1 MDSQRGPWTD
11 LLANLAA
18 LHEDIEQQLHYVA
31 TAVNRLDHFFF
42 SSQGAAKNTRH
53 DLRVVV
59 EQGLA
64 DTTASKDTTERAL
77 AGRRLHSILREGHRR
92 ILHTLS
98 LQRVLLWKFVKGSDR
113 VDPSPAGAAN
123 GGDPRRNFA
132 ALSTDTAPITR
143 KQDGQHGDAASED
156 DDAWKH
162 HTLIRMHHFLRRK
175 VAEQSATTAER
186 DRARRDMDKIDAEL
200 ARLSMARLS
209 TADAGAPSAV
219 KTCTR
224 TDTQR
229 LSPSASEARLSI
241 ASLEIPGSGGKVAT
255 AKYNVGTG
263 LPRLQE
269 ARSHHISHDTKN
281 APSLTASCTSKDDSY
296 QTSPAGTI
304 SSRTCEEAAEG
315 ESTKAEESKDIVTMG
330 KNVPIVPRSRPQ
342 CIDGQLPLAEGINA
356 GNSRQLLQEIELRL
370 PE

>member
-1 MDSQRGPWTD
+1 MDSQEGPLTD
-11 LLANLAA
+11 LLVTLAA
-18 LHEDIEQQLHYVA
+18 LHEDIEQQLHYVT

-59 EQGLA
+59 ELGVA

-77 AGRRLHSILREGHRR
+77 AGRRLHSILREGRRR
-92 ILHTLS
+92 ILRTLS
-98 LQRVLLWKFVKGSDR
+98 LQRMLLWKFVKGSDR
-113 VDPSPAGAAN
+113 VDPFPTGAAN

-143 KQDGQHGDAASED
+143 KQGGQDGHAASED

-175 VAEQSATTAER
+175 VAEQRATTAER

-209 TADAGAPSAV
+209 APSSSAV
-219 KTCTR
+219 KFCTR

-229 LSPSASEARLSI
+229 VSPSSSEVILSI
-241 ASLEIPGSGGKVAT
+241 ASLEVPVSGGKVAT
-255 AKYNVGTG
+255 AMHNVDTG
-263 LPRLQE
+263 LPRLKE
-269 ARSHHISHDTKN
+269 ARIHHTSRDTNK
-281 APSLTASCTSKDDSY
+281 APSLTTSCSSKDDSY

-315 ESTKAEESKDIVTMG
+315 ESTNAKDSKDVVTMG
-330 KNVPIVPRSRPQ
+330 KHVRIVPRSRPQ
-342 CIDGQLPLAEGINA
+342 CIDGQPPLAHGINA